1 MIAWWKDCGPMAW
14 VLVAG
19 TLLVLIGSRTRL
31 APWALGLSAVLIAVG
46 LEASCFDGKPHL
58 TSKLDVTFI
67 YWGRSVEIRGLM
79 GACLMILAAPL
90 GTIAGR
96 LLGLVHGGRAGLL
109 VLCPFAAGLLGSS
122 ILIRRTVT
130 SALAVPFMAVDM
142 LRECVAVSSLILLG
156 SASVTCIAAAV
167 VARRLLRSS

>member
-1 MIAWWKDCGPMAW
+1 MIAWWRDCGPMAW

-31 APWALGLSAVLIAVG
+31 APLALLLSAVLIAVG

-67 YWGRSVEIRGLM
+67 YWVRSVEIRGLM

-96 LLGLVHGGRAGLL
+96 LLGLMQGGLAGLW
-109 VLCPFAAGLLGSS
+109 VLGPFAAGLLGSS
-122 ILIRRTVT
+122 LFIRRTVT
-130 SALAVPFMAVDM
+130 SALDVPFMTADM
-142 LRECVAVSSLILLG
+142 LQKCVAVSSFILLG
-156 SASVTCIAAAV
+156 SASVTCIAAAL
-167 VARRLLRSS
+167 VARRLFQRS